1 MHIFEYSGITENI
14 PTDIAETIA
23 KIESLRAMDRIRE
36 NVYAKELVKAREMCR
51 MTSAASSCS
60 MEWLDA
66 EKNGTLV
73 EGYLNAM
80 DGLRSGSIPV
90 DLSETSL
97 LSLHST
103 LMNGSTRKDS
113 RFRLR
118 DSDQGR
124 HDIHVSSIHPIPAQN
139 IRSCVEQMATSY
151 IMARDV
157 GVQAILLA
165 PSMVLDVLNIRPFPE
180 GNWRMSRLILTRLLI
195 NGGYDGLE
203 ISSLERMME
212 ISSEDYYDAV
222 AESSSG
228 WNGNESDP
236 YPFIRFITDMVLE
249 CYEEVSA
256 RYPLDLGRKVKKG
269 ERIARIIEWS
279 DEPLSKTDIC
289 NLLPDVS
296 RRTADVVLSKLIE
309 EGRIQKT
316 GSYRDARYIP
326 TE

>member
-118 DSDQGR
+118 DSDQDR
-124 HDIHVSSIHPIPAQN
+124 HDIHVSSIRSIPAQN
-139 IRSCVEQMATSY
+139 IRNCVEQMATSY

-165 PSMVLDVLNIRPFPE
+165 PSMVLDILNIRPFPE

-195 NGGYDGLE
+195 NGD
-203 ISSLERMME
+203 
-212 ISSEDYYDAV
+212 YDAV

-326 TE
+326 TEYNKGAEAPGFDNQN